1 MKVLPKA
8 KNKLVDEAFALYR
21 QGLKLKDIAEKL
33 DVPSGTIRRWKS
45 TYKWDSERSEK
56 ITNVRNGKKGRSR
69 SWIYTKHEEAVK
81 AFEQGNEEFLN
92 RWVIEQMNN
101 SEQIEQLM
109 NQLYEIQ
116 QKKQQVEDEESE
128 IRATLLETMKKEQI
142 EKLENVKIKINY
154 IDKSYRRTVNGKLLR
169 ELYPECIPG
178 MYKQIRSTT
187 PFESSD
193 GVSMTGELKVEYVVG
208 GTTVTHYMTQLQL
221 SELLKDTDVIL
232 LSVNAPTVKRY
243 RRKKR

>member
-1 MKVLPKA
+1 MNHYEALVKHPYVERQNKMFILLNNAEPETVETFMIVL
-8 KNKLVDEAFALYR
+8 
-21 QGLKLKDIAEKL
+21 DIAEKL
-33 DVPSGTIRRWKS
+33 CTYIRVLNQIYFLFH
-45 TYKWDSERSEK
+45 TPERAAQELK
-56 ITNVRNGKKGRSR
+56 RSR

-116 QKKQQVEDEESE
+116 QRKQQVEDEESE

-169 ELYPECIPG
+169 ELYPNAFRDCTN
-178 MYKQIRSTT
+178 RSEVQ
-187 PFESSD
+187 PHLRVQMMS
-193 GVSMTGELKVEYVVG
+193 
-208 GTTVTHYMTQLQL
+208 
-221 SELLKDTDVIL
+221 
-232 LSVNAPTVKRY
+232 A
-243 RRKKR
+243 

>member
-169 ELYPECIPG
+169 ELYPDAFRECTN
-178 MYKQIRSTT
+178 RSEVQ
-187 PFESSD
+187 PHLRVQMMS
-193 GVSMTGELKVEYVVG
+193 
-208 GTTVTHYMTQLQL
+208 
-221 SELLKDTDVIL
+221 
-232 LSVNAPTVKRY
+232 A
-243 RRKKR
+243 

>member
-1 MKVLPKA
+1 MFRQVLSEDGKA
-8 KNKLVDEAFALYR
+8 HINGIVNVRKNN
-21 QGLKLKDIAEKL
+21 
-33 DVPSGTIRRWKS
+33 
-45 TYKWDSERSEK
+45 ERSEW
-56 ITNVRNGKKGRSR
+56 KKGRSR
-69 SWIYTKHEEAVK
+69 SWIYTKHEEVVK

-169 ELYPECIPG
+169 ELYPDTFRECTN
-178 MYKQIRSTT
+178 RSEVQ
-187 PFESSD
+187 PHLRVQM
-193 GVSMTGELKVEYVVG
+193 VS
-208 GTTVTHYMTQLQL
+208 
-221 SELLKDTDVIL
+221 
-232 LSVNAPTVKRY
+232 A
-243 RRKKR
+243 

>member
-128 IRATLLETMKKEQI
+128 IMATLLETMKKEQI

-169 ELYPECIPG
+169 ELYPDAFRECTN
-178 MYKQIRSTT
+178 RSEVQ
-187 PFESSD
+187 PHLRVQM
-193 GVSMTGELKVEYVVG
+193 VS
-208 GTTVTHYMTQLQL
+208 
-221 SELLKDTDVIL
+221 
-232 LSVNAPTVKRY
+232 A
-243 RRKKR
+243 

>member
-169 ELYPECIPG
+169 ELYPDAFRECTN
-178 MYKQIRSTT
+178 RSEVQ
-187 PFESSD
+187 PHLRVQM
-193 GVSMTGELKVEYVVG
+193 VS
-208 GTTVTHYMTQLQL
+208 
-221 SELLKDTDVIL
+221 
-232 LSVNAPTVKRY
+232 A
-243 RRKKR
+243 

>member
-1 MKVLPKA
+1 MPKA

-128 IRATLLETMKKEQI
+128 IRATLLETMNKEQI

-169 ELYPECIPG
+169 ELYPDAFRECTN
-178 MYKQIRSTT
+178 RSEVQ
-187 PFESSD
+187 PHLRVQM
-193 GVSMTGELKVEYVVG
+193 VS
-208 GTTVTHYMTQLQL
+208 
-221 SELLKDTDVIL
+221 
-232 LSVNAPTVKRY
+232 A
-243 RRKKR
+243 

>member
-1 MKVLPKA
+1 MPKA

-169 ELYPECIPG
+169 ELYPDAFRECTN
-178 MYKQIRSTT
+178 RSEVQ
-187 PFESSD
+187 PHLRVQMMS
-193 GVSMTGELKVEYVVG
+193 
-208 GTTVTHYMTQLQL
+208 
-221 SELLKDTDVIL
+221 
-232 LSVNAPTVKRY
+232 A
-243 RRKKR
+243 

>member
-1 MKVLPKA
+1 MPKA

-45 TYKWDSERSEK
+45 TYKWDGERSEW
-56 ITNVRNGKKGRSR
+56 KKGRSR

-169 ELYPECIPG
+169 ELYPDAFRECTN
-178 MYKQIRSTT
+178 RSEVQ
-187 PFESSD
+187 PHLRVQMMS
-193 GVSMTGELKVEYVVG
+193 
-208 GTTVTHYMTQLQL
+208 
-221 SELLKDTDVIL
+221 
-232 LSVNAPTVKRY
+232 A
-243 RRKKR
+243 

>member
-1 MKVLPKA
+1 MYIKKA
-8 KNKLVDEAFALYR
+8 LA
-21 QGLKLKDIAEKL
+21 
-33 DVPSGTIRRWKS
+33 
-45 TYKWDSERSEK
+45 
-56 ITNVRNGKKGRSR
+56 
-69 SWIYTKHEEAVK
+69 

-169 ELYPECIPG
+169 ELYPDAFRECTN
-178 MYKQIRSTT
+178 RSEVQ
-187 PFESSD
+187 PHLRVQM
-193 GVSMTGELKVEYVVG
+193 VS
-208 GTTVTHYMTQLQL
+208 
-221 SELLKDTDVIL
+221 
-232 LSVNAPTVKRY
+232 A
-243 RRKKR
+243 

>member
-1 MKVLPKA
+1 MVRLLQNKRIEVKVLPKA

-169 ELYPECIPG
+169 ELYPDAFRECTN
-178 MYKQIRSTT
+178 RSEVQ
-187 PFESSD
+187 PHLRVQM
-193 GVSMTGELKVEYVVG
+193 VS
-208 GTTVTHYMTQLQL
+208 
-221 SELLKDTDVIL
+221 
-232 LSVNAPTVKRY
+232 A
-243 RRKKR
+243 

>member
-1 MKVLPKA
+1 MPKA

-128 IRATLLETMKKEQI
+128 IRATLFETMKKEQI

-169 ELYPECIPG
+169 ELYPDAFRECTN
-178 MYKQIRSTT
+178 RSEVQ
-187 PFESSD
+187 PHLRVQM
-193 GVSMTGELKVEYVVG
+193 VS
-208 GTTVTHYMTQLQL
+208 
-221 SELLKDTDVIL
+221 
-232 LSVNAPTVKRY
+232 A
-243 RRKKR
+243 